1 MTTRTRQTTVSKD
14 CCSGA
19 GKEDMGLPGKG
30 QSGARSCLRAERLP
44 QNMEFRVQGHV
55 AVLVHKLDAEL
66 GVLSKVVALNGVACS
81 RLWIELHATEQQTGS

>member
-1 MTTRTRQTTVSKD
+1 MVADDDTDATKD

-55 AVLVHKLDAEL
+55 AVHWCTSLTQ
-66 GVLSKVVALNGVACS
+66 N
-81 RLWIELHATEQQTGS
+81 WGS